1 MNEIIYDYAEADC
14 GEELKELTKQMQ
26 DGGQL
31 QEEDLKKL
39 CQQAIRIHAKAPT
52 LLNEVLKVMNKAVTR
67 AITSV
72 ENAAADDQEV
82 ACLKFVLQSPF
93 FDMIGNFITDRAGD
107 LTLEQLEKS
116 FSPSHSGLNSS
127 SDDKGVNYAP
137 LFFPYYA
144 KGATKQKEEV
154 WKRLEINHAALTQDD
169 NVFETLVSA
178 LILWARLF
186 PEKQDSVIKR
196 LHSEGESVS
205 YHTMTFEHEHPAEY
219 IAKVYCALAAIPEFA
234 DFVYKALASM
244 IDSSKKIKKTHRD
257 DIWSEVGYALL
268 ALAKTVPEN
277 HKPYT
282 KLICDKFNNP
292 SEGSITIPR
301 LALAYMRKE
310 HVKNLPTST
319 NFSVFITELLYVY
332 DLAEK
337 DVESERDREVCHDEE
352 GVAILQ
358 DAIQTTLRQGDQAM
372 KKALCEELSKDRK
385 AEASK
390 AMAHYLDYLLRERLP
405 TGEEYSWQWDATI
418 KQEAK
423 NMISQAKEAVEK
435 RLNAF

>member
-1 MNEIIYDYAEADC
+1 MDRLYDD
-14 GEELKELTKQMQ
+14 KNV
-26 DGGQL
+26 
-31 QEEDLKKL
+31 
-39 CQQAIRIHAKAPT
+39 AI
-52 LLNEVLKVMNKAVTR
+52 
-67 AITSV
+67 
-72 ENAAADDQEV
+72 
-82 ACLKFVLQSPF
+82 LKFVLQSHF
-93 FDMIGNFITDRAGD
+93 FAMVGSFITAHAGD

-127 SDDKGVNYAP
+127 SDDKGINYAP

-154 WKRLEINHAALTQDD
+154 WKRLEITHAALTKDD
-169 NVFETLVSA
+169 NVLETLVSA

-234 DFVYKALASM
+234 DFVYRALDSM
-244 IDSSKKIKKTHRD
+244 IDPSKKVANASRD
-257 DIWSEVGYALL
+257 CVWSDIGYALL

-277 HKPYT
+277 HTRYT
-282 KLICDKFNNP
+282 QIIRSKFNNP

-301 LALAYMRKE
+301 LALAYILKE
-310 HVKNLPTST
+310 QAKKSSLCL
-319 NFSVFITELLYVY
+319 SVFITELLYVY

-337 DVESERDREVCHDEE
+337 DVDSDRDREVCHDEE

-358 DAIQTTLRQGDQAM
+358 DAIQSILQQPGQAM
-372 KKALCEELSKDRK
+372 KEALRKELSKDRK
-385 AEASK
+385 PEDSK
-390 AMAHYLDYLLRERLP
+390 AIAHYLDYLLREKLP
-405 TGEEYSWQWDATI
+405 MGEEHSWQWDATI
-418 KQEAK
+418 KLEAED
-423 NMISQAKEAVEK
+423 MIRQAKEVIEK
-435 RLNAF
+435 RISAS